1 MKLKNAINYLN
12 NKCKLLL
19 SLMSKYLKS
28 IDLCEEI
35 ELNCPQ
41 KYKLQG
47 YSKAGFQ
54 TGYWLSTLNIML
66 DCGVY
71 TCKQPRAIFIT
82 HSHADHSF
90 LLPYIITCRSNMTPI
105 YMPSK
110 SYLPIQNHLN
120 SIRCLASSS
129 EENNGEN
136 VWAIQKCIPHQ
147 MVIDTEMKPPE
158 LKNIIVKPLKCY
170 HTCESIGFGFSTFV
184 MKLKQYYS
192 KIEKS
197 ELIKLKSE
205 GIEVLE
211 EIKTPQF
218 VFFGDTNIDA
228 LLLHDE
234 WKNYPVI
241 IIECTGY
248 DNMFDISNVDNIIIQ
263 KNNSQYE
270 RGHIHINDIVPVMLS
285 NLDKQYILIHSGGAF
300 DEIKLSEI
308 ELLLKTKLKINVII
322 SK

>member
-1 MKLKNAINYLN
+1 M
-12 NKCKLLL
+12 
-19 SLMSKYLKS
+19 
-28 IDLCEEI
+28 
-35 ELNCPQ
+35 
-41 KYKLQG
+41 
-47 YSKAGFQ
+47 FQ
-54 TGYWLSTLNIML
+54 CS
-66 DCGVY
+66 
-71 TCKQPRAIFIT
+71 
-82 HSHADHSF
+82 
-90 LLPYIITCRSNMTPI
+90 
-105 YMPSK
+105 
-110 SYLPIQNHLN
+110 
-120 SIRCLASSS
+120 
-129 EENNGEN
+129 
-136 VWAIQKCIPHQ
+136 AIQKCTPYQ
-147 MVIDTEMKPPE
+147 MTVNTEIKPVE
-158 LKNIIVKPLKCY
+158 LKNIIVTPLKCY

-184 MKLKQYYS
+184 MKLKQSYS

-205 GIEVLE
+205 GIEILE

-248 DNMFDISNVDNIIIQ
+248 DNMFDISNVDNVDDIDNIIIQ
-263 KNNSQYE
+263 KNNSQYD

-308 ELLLKTKLKINVII
+308 EMLLKTKLKINVII